1 MKDIIMHI
9 QYKGRFA
16 SLDLQ
21 KKNDFQKLYSILV
34 YVSVLTLTTGY
45 SIIFVVRL
53 KKHVKAY

>member
-1 MKDIIMHI
+1 MKDSIMHI

-21 KKNDFQKLYSILV
+21 KKKNDFQKLYSILV
-34 YVSVLTLTTGY
+34 YVSVLTQTTEY

-53 KKHVKAY
+53 KKTR